1 MKENPY
7 APPSSAVG
15 DIESGIPIERP
26 RVVRIAYALCWASMV
41 VALPAIVDSFVAER
55 ESAGEMPAF
64 YIGFGLYY
72 LAITAFGI
80 FVILSI
86 GRARNWARIVY
97 TVLTALSFIVVLG
110 SLEESLLRPWYSWVS
125 DFVTTV
131 MDVAI
136 VVLLY
141 QPPASE
147 WFRLR
152 GRRPAD
158 PAV

>member
-1 MKENPY
+1 MNKNPY
-7 APPSSAVG
+7 APPSSTVS
-15 DIESGIPIERP
+15 DVDPGIPIERP
-26 RVVRIAYALCWASMV
+26 KVVKIAYALCWLSMV
-41 VALPAIVDSFVAER
+41 VAVPAIVDAFVEGGEAA
-55 ESAGEMPAF
+55 AGMPGF
-64 YIGFGLYY
+64 YIWFGLYY
-72 LAITAFGI
+72 LAIAAFGI

-110 SLEESLLRPWYSWVS
+110 SLEESLLRPWYSWLAE
-125 DFVTTV
+125 FVTTV

-141 QPPASE
+141 QPPANE

>member
-1 MKENPY
+1 MNKNPY
-7 APPSSAVG
+7 AAPSSTVS
-15 DIESGIPIERP
+15 DIEAGAPLERP
-26 RVVRIAYALCWASMV
+26 RVVKIAYTLCWLSIV
-41 VALPAIVDSFVAER
+41 VALPAVVD
-55 ESAGEMPAF
+55 AF
-64 YIGFGLYY
+64 FSEAWAPVDMAAYYIGFGLYY
-72 LAITAFGI
+72 LAIMAFGI

-136 VVLLY
+136 VALLY
-141 QPPASE
+141 QPQASE
-147 WFRLR
+147 WFRQR